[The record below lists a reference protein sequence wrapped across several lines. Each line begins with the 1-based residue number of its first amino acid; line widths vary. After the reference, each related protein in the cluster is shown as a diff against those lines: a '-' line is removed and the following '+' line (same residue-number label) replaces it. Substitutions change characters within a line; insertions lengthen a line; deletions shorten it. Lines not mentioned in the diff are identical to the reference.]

1 MTHMFIAGAEIAN
14 GQTPTFHR
22 DQFRAHMSAVEA
34 LASAGIPA
42 PAEWLALRSRYA
54 DYIDL
59 GDHAVDR
66 LTAEIITPTGADLTT
81 LRANA
86 LAEEIGRAGDAA
98 NINQKSPDRG
108 RAGTRGFV
116 PARRSPEL
124 QTRRRT
130 LRRRRHPLH
139 RRHQNG
145 ERRSRRGQLLTV
157 SAAARDYW
165 LAAPALA
172 AELDTCRAI
181 LYAAASLV
189 DAVPADVAFVSGAS
203 DLTTIE
209 YQIAIA
215 CDPGKAHRRKVWA
228 AWARHRRPYRPLGA
242 AHRSRRET
250 PRRRPGH
257 RHPVQTARAARR
269 GDQPRRQNRNLGPAF
284 GQSARRDARLH
295 PRPSRLDRRTR
306 PN

>member
-1 MTHMFIAGAEIAN
+1 MTHMFISAGEIAN
-14 GQTPTFHR
+14 GQAPTFHR

-66 LTAEIITPTGADLTT
+66 LTAEIIHPTGADLVT

-86 LAEEIGRAGDAA
+86 LSEQIARSGDQAGINQRVQTAVGRELEASYRPAAAQNYKLAAARYDDAA
-98 NINQKSPDRG
+98 THFTVATKTVDVE
-108 RAGTRGFV
+108 AGG
-116 PARRSPEL
+116 
-124 QTRRRT
+124 QTLVT
-130 LRRRRHPLH
+130 C
-139 RRHQNG
+139 
-145 ERRSRRGQLLTV
+145 

-228 AWARHRRPYRPLGA
+228 AWHATAGRTGRWGPLIGL
-242 AHRSRRET
+242 
-250 PRRRPGH
+250 G
-257 RHPVQTARAARR
+257 VKLRAA
-269 GDQPRRQNRNLGPAF
+269 DPATVTPYKQPC
-284 GQSARRDARLH
+284 S
-295 PRPSRLDRRTR
+295 PSR
-306 PN
+306 